1 MLKNRG
7 LIFSVPVLLN
17 LMNKTILVVDDDESL
32 VELLKKYLEKDGYHV
47 LTAYD
52 GKAALNLYRLRE
64 VDLIVLDLMLPKVK
78 GLNVCR
84 SIRSESQVPIIMLTA
99 KSDEEDRIK
108 GLDLGADDY
117 VTKPFSPGELLAR
130 IRAALRRTEEK
141 NQTEIT
147 IGNLTVNYETHKVFL
162 EDEPVDLTPTEFK
175 ILSTL
180 ANQPRRVFSRPDLI
194 HAALGYGYEGFER
207 TIDVHIKNIRKKI
220 EPDHKNPTY
229 ITTVHGIGYKFDPPL
244 NDNDSNN
251 THVH

>member
-1 MLKNRG
+1 
-7 LIFSVPVLLN
+7 
-17 LMNKTILVVDDDESL
+17 MNKTILVVDDDESL
-32 VELLKKYLEKDGYHV
+32 VELLKKYLEKDGYQA

-130 IRAALRRTEEK
+130 IRAVLRRTEEK

-147 IGNLTVNYETHKVFL
+147 IGNLTVNYQSHKVFL
-162 EDEPVDLTPTEFK
+162 DDEPVDLTPTEFK

-220 EPDHKNPTY
+220 EPDHQNPTY

-244 NDNDSNN
+244 NQKESDDAN
-251 THVH
+251 VQ

>member
-1 MLKNRG
+1 
-7 LIFSVPVLLN
+7 
-17 LMNKTILVVDDDESL
+17 
-32 VELLKKYLEKDGYHV
+32 
-47 LTAYD
+47 
-52 GKAALNLYRLRE
+52 
-64 VDLIVLDLMLPKVK
+64 
-78 GLNVCR
+78 
-84 SIRSESQVPIIMLTA
+84 MLTA